1 MSVSAELQKA
11 VLAALLADSAVAAIV
26 GTRVF
31 DRMPADGDYPCVT
44 FGPSDYTLSELT
56 CLESRVEALQID
68 CWTRADGRI
77 WPARELADAV
87 VAALH
92 NAALSMAVN
101 AFVTARVDGVRVFLD
116 ADGVT
121 AHGVVTLEAVL
132 EAA

>member
-31 DRMPADGDYPCVT
+31 DRMPADGDYPCIT
-44 FGPSDYTLSELT
+44 FGPSDYTLLELT
-56 CLESRVEALQID
+56 CLGARIETLQID

-121 AHGVVTLEAVL
+121 AHGVVSLESVL